1 MMTKTILTASLL
13 AALALGS
20 SAATY
25 SLGENDAGAANG
37 VALNAST
44 AGTGG
49 PSLAL
54 QGAAGGTYSGSAAPG
69 GSTLAA
75 TFTGAQIYGVAGG
88 VLGAVPDVNN
98 FSMGFDAF
106 PTDNSSFHIALTLGS
121 NFSGDGAGG
130 NLFIYH
136 AGGTWHV
143 HSNGIGDFDTGLSAT
158 LNTWQNVHY
167 DRVGGVGTL
176 TVNGTTSGTASP
188 FPSGGVFK
196 DAMSIGGNR
205 NNSGAGFEGG
215 FIGRIDNVFVGAVP
229 EPSAALLGG
238 IAGLALLRRRRN

>member
-1 MMTKTILTASLL
+1 MKTTLLTTLAVASLS
-13 AALALGS
+13 LGS
-20 SAATY
+20 AQAASY
-25 SLGENDAGAANG
+25 LLGENDPGAANG
-37 VALNAST
+37 VSLNAT
-44 AGTGG
+44 TTGLGG
-49 PSLAL
+49 PNLSLMST
-54 QGAAGGTYSGSAAPG
+54 GGTYSSNAAA
-69 GSTLAA
+69 GSTLS
-75 TFTGAQIYGVAGG
+75 AQFNGSAIYGGAGG
-88 VLGAVPDVNN
+88 MLAAVPDLNN

-106 PTDNSSFHIALTLGS
+106 PTANPSFHIALTLGS

-158 LNTWQNVHY
+158 LNAWQNVRY

-176 TVNGTTSGTASP
+176 TVNGSTSGTASP
-188 FPSGGVFK
+188 FPAGGVFK

-215 FIGRIDNVFVGAVP
+215 FIGNIDNVFVGTPVP

-238 IAGLALLRRRRN
+238 LAGLALIRRRR